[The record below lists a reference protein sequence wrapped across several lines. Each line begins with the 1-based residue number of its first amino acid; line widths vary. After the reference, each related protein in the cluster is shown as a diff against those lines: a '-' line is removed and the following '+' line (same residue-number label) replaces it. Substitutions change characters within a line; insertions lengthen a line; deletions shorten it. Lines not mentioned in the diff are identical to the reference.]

1 MRIRNFRTHE
11 TLRAARPGR
20 ESGGHDMKRTIY
32 KVIDTAL
39 LITIGTAIDA
49 VIMGTLYMILF

>member
-1 MRIRNFRTHE
+1 
-11 TLRAARPGR
+11 
-20 ESGGHDMKRTIY
+20 MKKTIY